1 MKIKIVLIL
10 LALCFTSVATVWYYV
25 FQYSKTH
32 HRDVESENA
41 ISVTA
46 GQLVK
51 DYQANESSA
60 NTRYLNKVIQI
71 KGDVIKEGK
80 DQAGNY
86 TVTLKSNDPFSGVL
100 CTLKNGSKI
109 NSTHSTIVVKGICAG
124 FLTDVVLN
132 EGVIVK

>member
-1 MKIKIVLIL
+1 MKKKIVLIL
-10 LALCFTSVATVWYYV
+10 LALCFTAAVGVWYYV
-25 FQYSKTH
+25 FRYSKTH

-41 ISVTA
+41 IAITA

-51 DYQANESSA
+51 DYQANESRA
-60 NTRYLNKVIQI
+60 NAHYLNKVIQI
-71 KGDVIKEGK
+71 KGDIIKQGK

-109 NSTHSTIVVKGICAG
+109 SDKHSTIVVKGICAG

>member
-10 LALCFTSVATVWYYV
+10 LALCFTSIGAVWYYV

-41 ISVTA
+41 IVVTA

-51 DYQANESSA
+51 DYQTNESGA
-60 NTRYLNKVIQI
+60 NAHYLNKVIQI
-71 KGDVIKEGK
+71 KGDVIKQGK

-86 TVTLKSNDPFSGVL
+86 TVTLKSGDPFSGVL

-109 NSTHSTIVVKGICAG
+109 NDAHSTIVVKGICAG